1 MADPSWAPTPD
12 DVAGLLAQ
20 RTLTSDGDQVGTF
33 DHSTIPSADQVA
45 GLISLVCSDIL
56 AACGT
61 IPAPAGDVDLE
72 ADAKGVA
79 TVGAA
84 ALVERSFFPTDPDSV
99 YKDLHDQYEAML
111 KRLVTACGQVGN
123 GGPVSPA
130 GALPSPQYAFPETR
144 PAPVLR
150 DGVPVTTLTEDW

>member
-1 MADPSWAPTPD
+1 
-12 DVAGLLAQ
+12 VAGLLAQ
-20 RTLTSDGDQVGTF
+20 RTLNSDGEQVGRF
-33 DHSTIPSADQVA
+33 DEFTIPTDVQVA
-45 GLISLVCSDIL
+45 ALVSLVCSDIL
-56 AACGT
+56 AACGV
-61 IPAPAGDVDLE
+61 IPAPSGGVDLE
-72 ADAKGVA
+72 ADAKGTA

-144 PAPVLR
+144 PAPVFVN
-150 DGVPVTTLTEDW
+150 GVPVTTLTESW